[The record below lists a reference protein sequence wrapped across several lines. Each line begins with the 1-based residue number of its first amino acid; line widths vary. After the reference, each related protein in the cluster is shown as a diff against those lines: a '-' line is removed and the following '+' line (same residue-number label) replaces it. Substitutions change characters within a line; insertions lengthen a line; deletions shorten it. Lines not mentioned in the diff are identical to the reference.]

1 MTDHDAPASQ
11 LWLVRHGETEWSASG
26 RHTSRTDL
34 DLTEA
39 GVEAARSVADKLRG
53 TSFARVLSS
62 PLLRARRTA
71 ELAGA
76 GSPELV
82 EDLHEWDYGDDEGLT
97 TPQIREDRPGWTVW
111 ADGPRGGESAAEVGA
126 RADRVVALVREADG
140 PVLAFSHGHFCRV
153 LGARWL
159 GLPVTAGAHL
169 KLQRE
174 ARRMAMRHDARLKA
188 EERARWK
195 RMTKEYREHGRNRL

>member
-1 MTDHDAPASQ
+1 MTDRDAPASQ

-34 DLTEA
+34 DLTDA

-97 TPQIREDRPGWTVW
+97 TAQIRESRPGWTVW
-111 ADGPRGGESAAEVGA
+111 RDGPQGGETCAEVGA
-126 RADRVVALVREADG
+126 RADRVVELVRAVDG
-140 PVLAFSHGHFCRV
+140 PVLAFSHGHFSRV

-159 GLPVTAGAHL
+159 GLEVTEGAHL
-169 KLQRE
+169 ALST
-174 ARRMAMRHDARLKA
+174 ASVSVLGW
-188 EERARWK
+188 ERDTPAVLHWNH
-195 RMTKEYREHGRNRL
+195 TGTLC

>member
-1 MTDHDAPASQ
+1 VTDQGAHASQ

-53 TSFARVLSS
+53 TSFAQVLSS
-62 PLLRARRTA
+62 PLKRARRTA
-71 ELAGA
+71 VLAGA

-82 EDLHEWDYGDDEGLT
+82 EDLREWDYGDDEGLT
-97 TPQIREDRPGWTVW
+97 TAQIRESRPGWTVW
-111 ADGPRGGESAAEVGA
+111 RDGPQGGETCAAVGT
-126 RADRVVALVREADG
+126 RADRVVELVRAVDG
-140 PVLAFSHGHFCRV
+140 PVLAFSHGHFSRV

-159 GLPVTAGAHL
+159 GLEVTDGAHL
-169 KLQRE
+169 TLST
-174 ARRMAMRHDARLKA
+174 ASVSVLGW
-188 EERARWK
+188 ERDTPAVLHWNH
-195 RMTKEYREHGRNRL
+195 TGTLC

>member
-1 MTDHDAPASQ
+1 MTDHGAPASQ
-11 LWLVRHGETEWSASG
+11 LWLVRHGETEWSESG

-71 ELAGA
+71 ELAGYPSA
-76 GSPELV
+76 QLLD
-82 EDLHEWDYGDDEGLT
+82 DLKEWDYGADEGLT
-97 TPQIREDRPGWTVW
+97 TAEIRQSRPGWTVW
-111 ADGPRGGESAAEVGA
+111 ADGPAGGETCAEVGD
-126 RADRVVALVREADG
+126 RADRVIELVRAVEG
-140 PVLAFSHGHFCRV
+140 PVLAFSHGHFSRV

-159 GLPVTAGAHL
+159 GLEVTDGAHL
-169 KLQRE
+169 TLST
-174 ARRMAMRHDARLKA
+174 ASVSVLGW
-188 EERARWK
+188 ERDTPAVLHWNH
-195 RMTKEYREHGRNRL
+195 TGTLC

>member
-1 MTDHDAPASQ
+1 MGGYGAEVTDDGAPRAQ

-39 GVEAARSVADKLRG
+39 GVEAARSVADKLSG

-71 ELAGA
+71 ERAGV

-82 EDLHEWDYGDDEGLT
+82 EDLREWDYGDDEGLT
-97 TPQIREDRPGWTVW
+97 TAQIRESRPGWTVW
-111 ADGPRGGESAAEVGA
+111 RDGPQGGETCDEVGA
-126 RADRVVALVREADG
+126 RADRVVELVRAVDG
-140 PVLAFSHGHFCRV
+140 PVLAFSHGHFSRV

-159 GLPVTAGAHL
+159 GLEVTDGAHL
-169 KLQRE
+169 TLST
-174 ARRMAMRHDARLKA
+174 ASVSVLGW
-188 EERARWK
+188 ERDTPAVLHWNH
-195 RMTKEYREHGRNRL
+195 TGTLC

>member
-1 MTDHDAPASQ
+1 MTDRDAPASQ

-53 TSFARVLSS
+53 TSFALVLSS

-97 TPQIREDRPGWTVW
+97 TAQIRESRPGWTVW
-111 ADGPRGGESAAEVGA
+111 RDGPQGGETCAEVGA
-126 RADRVVALVREADG
+126 RADRVVELVRAVDG
-140 PVLAFSHGHFCRV
+140 PVLAFSHGHFSRV

-159 GLPVTAGAHL
+159 GLEVTDGAHL
-169 KLQRE
+169 TLST
-174 ARRMAMRHDARLKA
+174 ASVSVLGW
-188 EERARWK
+188 ERDTPAVLHWNH
-195 RMTKEYREHGRNRL
+195 TGTLC

>member
-1 MTDHDAPASQ
+1 MTDHTPPASQ

-26 RHTSRTDL
+26 RHTSHTDL

-39 GVEAARSVADKLRG
+39 GVESARSVAEKLRG

-71 ELAGA
+71 ELAVA

-82 EDLHEWDYGDDEGLT
+82 EDLREWDYGADEGLT
-97 TPQIREDRPGWTVW
+97 TAQIRESRPGWTVW
-111 ADGPRGGESAAEVGA
+111 GDGPAGGETCAEVGA
-126 RADRVVALVREADG
+126 RADRVIELVRAVDG
-140 PVLAFSHGHFCRV
+140 PVLAFSHGHFSRV

-159 GLPVTAGAHL
+159 GLEVTDGAHL
-169 KLQRE
+169 TLST
-174 ARRMAMRHDARLKA
+174 ASVSVLGW
-188 EERARWK
+188 ERDTPAVLHWNH
-195 RMTKEYREHGRNRL
+195 TGTLC

>member
-1 MTDHDAPASQ
+1 MGEEREAE

-82 EDLHEWDYGDDEGLT
+82 DDLHEWDYGDDEGLT
-97 TPQIREDRPGWTVW
+97 TAQIRKSRPGWTVW
-111 ADGPRGGESAAEVGA
+111 RDGPQGGETCAEVGA
-126 RADRVVALVREADG
+126 RADRVVELVRAVDG
-140 PVLAFSHGHFCRV
+140 PVLAFSHGHFSRV

-159 GLPVTAGAHL
+159 GLEVTDGAHL
-169 KLQRE
+169 ALST
-174 ARRMAMRHDARLKA
+174 ASVSVLGW
-188 EERARWK
+188 ERDTPAVLHWNH
-195 RMTKEYREHGRNRL
+195 TGTLC

>member
-1 MTDHDAPASQ
+1 MTDHGGPASQ

-71 ELAGA
+71 ELAGF
-76 GSPELV
+76 GSPEPV
-82 EDLHEWDYGDDEGLT
+82 EDLREWDYGDDEGLT
-97 TPQIREDRPGWTVW
+97 TAQIRESRPGWTVW
-111 ADGPRGGESAAEVGA
+111 RDGPHGGEPCAEVGA
-126 RADRVVALVREADG
+126 RADRVVELVRAVDG
-140 PVLAFSHGHFCRV
+140 PVLAFSHGHFSRV

-159 GLPVTAGAHL
+159 GLDVTEGAHL
-169 KLQRE
+169 ALST
-174 ARRMAMRHDARLKA
+174 ASVSVLGW
-188 EERARWK
+188 ERDTPALLHWNH
-195 RMTKEYREHGRNRL
+195 TGTLC

>member
-1 MTDHDAPASQ
+1 MTDHTAPASQ

-39 GVEAARSVADKLRG
+39 GVESARSVAEKLRG

-82 EDLHEWDYGDDEGLT
+82 EDLREWDYGDDEGLT
-97 TPQIREDRPGWTVW
+97 TAQIRESRPGWTVW
-111 ADGPRGGESAAEVGA
+111 RDGPQGGETCAELGA
-126 RADRVVALVREADG
+126 RADRVIELVRAVDG
-140 PVLAFSHGHFCRV
+140 PVLAFSHGHFSRV

-159 GLPVTAGAHL
+159 GLEVTDGAHL
-169 KLQRE
+169 TLST
-174 ARRMAMRHDARLKA
+174 ASVSVLGW
-188 EERARWK
+188 ERDTPAVLHWNH
-195 RMTKEYREHGRNRL
+195 TGTLC

>member
-1 MTDHDAPASQ
+1 MTDHGAPASQ

-39 GVEAARSVADKLRG
+39 GVEAARSVAVKLRG
-53 TSFARVLSS
+53 ASFALVLSS

-82 EDLHEWDYGDDEGLT
+82 EDLREWDYGDDEGLT
-97 TPQIREDRPGWTVW
+97 TAQIRESRPGWTVW
-111 ADGPRGGESAAEVGA
+111 RDGPQGGETCAEVGA
-126 RADRVVALVREADG
+126 RADRVIELVRTVDG
-140 PVLAFSHGHFCRV
+140 PVLAFSHGHFSRV

-159 GLPVTAGAHL
+159 GLEVTDGAHL
-169 KLQRE
+169 TLST
-174 ARRMAMRHDARLKA
+174 ASVSVLGW
-188 EERARWK
+188 ERDTPAVLHWNH
-195 RMTKEYREHGRNRL
+195 TGTLC

>member
-1 MTDHDAPASQ
+1 MTDHDAPTSQ

-34 DLTEA
+34 DLTDA

-53 TSFARVLSS
+53 TSFVRVLSS

-82 EDLHEWDYGDDEGLT
+82 GDLREWDYGDDEGLT
-97 TPQIREDRPGWTVW
+97 TAQIRTSRPGWTVW
-111 ADGPRGGESAAEVGA
+111 RDGPQGGETCAEVGG
-126 RADRVVALVREADG
+126 RADRVVELVRAVDG
-140 PVLAFSHGHFCRV
+140 PVLAFSHGHFSRV

-159 GLPVTAGAHL
+159 GLEVTDGAHL
-169 KLQRE
+169 ALST
-174 ARRMAMRHDARLKA
+174 ASVSVLGW
-188 EERARWK
+188 ERDTPAVLHWNH
-195 RMTKEYREHGRNRL
+195 TGTLC

>member
-76 GSPELV
+76 GSPDLV

-97 TPQIREDRPGWTVW
+97 TAQIRESRPGWTVW
-111 ADGPRGGESAAEVGA
+111 RDGPQGGETCAEVGA
-126 RADRVVALVREADG
+126 RG
-140 PVLAFSHGHFCRV
+140 PTGWSSWSGPWTGRCSRSRTGTSPGCSVPAGWASRSPT
-153 LGARWL
+153 AR
-159 GLPVTAGAHL
+159 T
-169 KLQRE
+169 
-174 ARRMAMRHDARLKA
+174 
-188 EERARWK
+188 
-195 RMTKEYREHGRNRL
+195 

>member
-1 MTDHDAPASQ
+1 MTDHGAPASQ

-76 GSPELV
+76 GSPDLV
-82 EDLHEWDYGDDEGLT
+82 GDLREWDYGADEGLT
-97 TPQIREDRPGWTVW
+97 TAQIRESRPGWTVW
-111 ADGPRGGESAAEVGA
+111 RDGPQGGETCTAVGA
-126 RADRVVALVREADG
+126 RADRVIELVRAVDG
-140 PVLAFSHGHFCRV
+140 PVLAFSHGHFSRV

-159 GLPVTAGAHL
+159 GLEVTDGAHL
-169 KLQRE
+169 TLST
-174 ARRMAMRHDARLKA
+174 ASVSVLGW
-188 EERARWK
+188 ERDTPAVLHWNH
-195 RMTKEYREHGRNRL
+195 TGTLC

>member
-1 MTDHDAPASQ
+1 MTDHGGPASQ

-71 ELAGA
+71 ELAGF
-76 GSPELV
+76 GSPEPV
-82 EDLHEWDYGDDEGLT
+82 EDQREWDYGDDEGLT
-97 TPQIREDRPGWTVW
+97 TAQIRESRPGWTVW
-111 ADGPRGGESAAEVGA
+111 RDGPHGGEPCAEVGA
-126 RADRVVALVREADG
+126 RADRVVELVRAVDG
-140 PVLAFSHGHFCRV
+140 PVLAFSHGHFSRV

-159 GLPVTAGAHL
+159 GLDVTEGAHL
-169 KLQRE
+169 ALST
-174 ARRMAMRHDARLKA
+174 ASVSVLGW
-188 EERARWK
+188 ERDTPAVLHWNH
-195 RMTKEYREHGRNRL
+195 TGTLC

>member
-1 MTDHDAPASQ
+1 MTDHTAPASQ

-39 GVEAARSVADKLRG
+39 GVESARSVAEKLRG

-82 EDLHEWDYGDDEGLT
+82 EDLREWDYGDDEGLT
-97 TPQIREDRPGWTVW
+97 TAQIRESRPGWTVW
-111 ADGPRGGESAAEVGA
+111 RDGPQGGETCAEVGA
-126 RADRVVALVREADG
+126 RADRVIELVRAVDG
-140 PVLAFSHGHFCRV
+140 PVLAFSHGHFSRV

-159 GLPVTAGAHL
+159 GLEVTDGAHL
-169 KLQRE
+169 ALST
-174 ARRMAMRHDARLKA
+174 ASVSVLGW
-188 EERARWK
+188 ERDTPAVLHWNH
-195 RMTKEYREHGRNRL
+195 TGTLC

>member
-1 MTDHDAPASQ
+1 MTDHGAPASQ

-39 GVEAARSVADKLRG
+39 GVEAARSVAEKLRG

-71 ELAGA
+71 ELAGYQSA
-76 GSPELV
+76 EFLD
-82 EDLHEWDYGDDEGLT
+82 DLREWDYGADEGLT
-97 TPQIREDRPGWTVW
+97 TAQIRESRPGWTVW
-111 ADGPRGGESAAEVGA
+111 DDGPAGGETCAEVGA
-126 RADRVVALVREADG
+126 RADRVIELVRAVDG
-140 PVLAFSHGHFCRV
+140 PVLAFSHGHFSRV

-159 GLPVTAGAHL
+159 GLEVTDGAHL
-169 KLQRE
+169 TLST
-174 ARRMAMRHDARLKA
+174 ASVSVLGW
-188 EERARWK
+188 ERDTPAVLHWNH
-195 RMTKEYREHGRNRL
+195 TGTLC

>member
-1 MTDHDAPASQ
+1 MSDHDAPCSQ

-82 EDLHEWDYGDDEGLT
+82 EDLREWDYGDDEGLT
-97 TPQIREDRPGWTVW
+97 TAQIRESRPGWTVW
-111 ADGPRGGESAAEVGA
+111 RDGPQGGETCAEVGA
-126 RADRVVALVREADG
+126 RADRVVELVRAVDG
-140 PVLAFSHGHFCRV
+140 PVLAFSHGHFSRV
-153 LGARWL
+153 LGAWWL
-159 GLPVTAGAHL
+159 GLEVTDGAHL
-169 KLQRE
+169 ALST
-174 ARRMAMRHDARLKA
+174 ASVSVLGW
-188 EERARWK
+188 ERDTPAVLHWNH
-195 RMTKEYREHGRNRL
+195 TGTLC